1 MRSEAVCT
9 KDPIPGQ
16 LETRPALKARPFVIA
31 TAVAAAV
38 LALALPLFGAT
49 FAITLATEI
58 MISGIF
64 ASGINLLL
72 GTTGLVSLGQAMF
85 LGLGGYGVGIGSSL
99 LDAPLWLSIPSSLLV
114 VAFAAA
120 AIGAICTRTRGVEF
134 LLITL
139 AFSQMFYG
147 AAIKLRLTNGS
158 DGMSGIPR
166 PDLSLLGLSCD
177 DPTIFYYYVLAV
189 TAITLLVLWRIVE
202 SPFGSVLASIRENE
216 RRSAA
221 MGYAVG
227 HYKIGAFVLAAELCA
242 VAGILQSQYTYF
254 INPDSMSWQLSGEG
268 VLMVIIGGANALLG
282 PMIGAAI
289 FILVK
294 QGLSMLTT
302 EYLMFFGIF
311 FMLVVAFFRGGVFG
325 AVRSLIGARP

>member
-38 LALALPLFGAT
+38 LALALPFFGAT

-99 LDAPLWLSIPSSLLV
+99 LDAPLWLTIPSSLLV
-114 VAFAAA
+114 VAIAAA

-177 DPTIFYYYVLAV
+177 DPAIFYYYVLAV
-189 TAITLLVLWRIVE
+189 TVITLLVLWRIVE

-227 HYKIGAFVLAAELCA
+227 HYKIGAFVLAAVLCA